1 MIRLNPK
8 KKVGNHFNQHLLR
21 VMGGFV
27 VGLQGQSQQ
36 IPKEAQRA
44 TDGLAKR
51 KINEDGRCVDLKGR
65 DF

>member
-1 MIRLNPK
+1 
-8 KKVGNHFNQHLLR
+8 
-21 VMGGFV
+21 MGGFV